1 MNKRLLALQVF
12 EEIIKEYLYIPQVSI
27 YADTTVVLVGNDLF
41 EKVRLL
47 FSYLRMKNLDLD
59 IEGFNALL
67 RTSMEFDISEVAME
81 CFQLMEVAECKLG
94 ESTFRILIN
103 GFGSKAE
110 MDLLAIVKQEAE
122 KYFCESLEFLLVEKE
137 E

>member
-41 EKVRLL
+41 ETVRLL
-47 FSYLRMKNLDLD
+47 FSYLRTKNLDLD

>member
-41 EKVRLL
+41 ETVRLL
-47 FSYLRMKNLDLD
+47 FSYLRTKNLDLD

-67 RTSMEFDISEVAME
+67 RTSMEFDISKVAME